1 MTLEKATQGQ
11 VTVAAERDPWAS
23 PASVWRLAAA
33 LAKQRIANR
42 FAGSWMGYFWSLAYP
57 MVLVVVYAAVFSVIA
72 RSGPGQ
78 QSYAAYICS
87 GLFFWL
93 FLSGC
98 LSESTTAL
106 IDAKPVISQCYFPRW
121 VIPCAVSLSN
131 LFLFF
136 CTIPVL
142 WGVLLFLG
150 SRPQWSLLALP
161 FVLVAAWVFAF
172 GATLVL
178 ASVSVIYRDMQH
190 VVSLVLTP
198 AFFLSPVLY
207 SVDTLHKAPM
217 LVWLVRLNPATPF
230 LHLMRH
236 CFLEPRPDAPRLL
249 AIVALYAIASVA
261 IGFWFF
267 RRMEKAVAI
276 RL

>member
-1 MTLEKATQGQ
+1 MKLDNTTPGQ
-11 VTVAAERDPWAS
+11 VTVAAQRDPWAS
-23 PASVWRLAAA
+23 PAAVCRLAAA

-72 RSGPGQ
+72 RTGPGQ

-93 FLSGC
+93 FLSGS
-98 LSESTTAL
+98 LSESTTSL
-106 IDAKPVISQCYFPRW
+106 IDAKPLISQCYFPRW

-131 LFLFF
+131 LFLFL
-136 CTIPVL
+136 CTIPIL
-142 WGVLLFLG
+142 FGVLLFLG
-150 SRPQWSLLALP
+150 TPPQWSLLALP
-161 FVLVAAWVFAF
+161 LVLVTAWAFAF
-172 GATLVL
+172 GAALLL
-178 ASVSVIYRDMQH
+178 AAVSVIYRDMQH

-207 SVDTLHKAPM
+207 SVETLHKAPA
-217 LVWLVRLNPATPF
+217 LGLLVRLNPATPF
-230 LHLMRH
+230 LDLMRH
-236 CFLEPRPDAPRLL
+236 CFLHPRPDAPRLL
-249 AIVALYAIASVA
+249 AIATLYALLSVTV
-261 IGFWFF
+261 GFWLF

>member
-1 MTLEKATQGQ
+1 MRLDNTPPGR
-11 VTVAAERDPWAS
+11 VTVVAQRDPWAS

-57 MVLVVVYAAVFSVIA
+57 MVLVIVYAAVFSVIA
-72 RSGPGQ
+72 RSGPGE

-93 FLSGC
+93 FLSGS

-121 VIPCAVSLSN
+121 VIPCAVSMSN
-131 LFLFF
+131 LFLFL
-136 CTIPVL
+136 CTIPIL
-142 WGVLLFLG
+142 FGVLLFLG
-150 SRPQWSLLALP
+150 TPPQWSLLALP
-161 FVLVAAWVFAF
+161 LVLVTAWAFAF
-172 GATLVL
+172 GAALVL
-178 ASVSVIYRDMQH
+178 AAVSVIYRDMQH

-207 SVDTLHKAPM
+207 SVETLHKAPA

-230 LHLMRH
+230 LDLMRH
-236 CFLEPRPDAPRLL
+236 CFLEPRSDAPRLL
-249 AIVALYAIASVA
+249 AIAALYALVSVT
-261 IGFWFF
+261 IGFWLF
-267 RRMEKAVAI
+267 RRMERAVAI